1 MKAVKA
7 TLEEEAN
14 KGDATACGL
23 EIELSQPI
31 FIAILLM
38 SDTLSV
44 LGHLSRCFQIATLN
58 LLSVEQI
65 LDSALS
71 ALQALKDA
79 PLQGSYMLELE
90 DTLKA
95 VDVANEV
102 TQQFTTA
109 ASQYITAVI
118 DNIRGRFPQAHTL
131 TLLGYLD
138 PRNVAKATPV
148 TISKLGGLMA
158 VDGRKLWQEFLSYR
172 SFVKNLSEP
181 SVAAVVQ
188 AIYDPANKEA
198 LTTAYLLIS
207 DILARISVLPA
218 SSAQVEH
225 LFSTMKRVKTVQ
237 RNRLKTETLDC
248 LIRIS

>member
-1 MKAVKA
+1 
-7 TLEEEAN
+7 
-14 KGDATACGL
+14 
-23 EIELSQPI
+23 
-31 FIAILLM
+31 M
-38 SDTLSV
+38 SDTLSM

-65 LDSALS
+65 LDSAL
-71 ALQALKDA
+71 QALKDT
-79 PLQGSYMLELE
+79 PLQGGYMLELE

-102 TQQFTTA
+102 TPQFTIT

-148 TISKLGGLMA
+148 TINELGGLVA

-188 AIYDPANKEA
+188 A
-198 LTTAYLLIS
+198 TYL
-207 DILARISVLPA
+207 
-218 SSAQVEH
+218 QYC
-225 LFSTMKRVKTVQ
+225 Q
-237 RNRLKTETLDC
+237 
-248 LIRIS
+248 